1 MQTTKVFYNEECIEM
16 DDDAKIVKKNNIP
29 VILTKMEYNLLKIF
43 LENKDRV
50 LTRSKIIELLG
61 STKMKERYVDVL
73 VSRLR
78 KKIGRCIQTRLG
90 FGYGIIDNV

>member
-1 MQTTKVFYNEECIEM
+1 MNDDTKT
-16 DDDAKIVKKNNIP
+16 VKRNDIP
-29 VILTKMEYNLLKIF
+29 VILTRMEYNLLKIF
-43 LENKDRV
+43 LENKNKM
-50 LTRSKIIELLG
+50 LTRNKIIEFLG